1 MEPRRRK
8 AEPAQHA
15 DAADAEHELLAQPV
29 DAVAAVERVGDG
41 AGPVGVP
48 LDLRVEEVEL
58 DPPDLC
64 APDADPNRH
73 EVAVLVGELDDRRH
87 RHERQRQPARVVT
100 RIALELPVARVEP
113 LAEVAAAVEEADA
126 DERHAELGG
135 RLQVVAGEDAEA
147 AGVDRQALV
156 ETELGREVRSEEVA
170 GQLLLLPPRRALA
183 LVGEPLLHAAE
194 PERVLRCESAPEI
207 VVGELGQERR
217 RVVTELCEALRR
229 EVREEGAR
237 ARRPAERE
245 VARDRGER
253 PTHCGRAVDGIDG
266 HLSGI

>member
-1 MEPRRRK
+1 MAFVHVEHRRRK

-29 DAVAAVERVGDG
+29 DAVATVERVGDG

-87 RHERQRQPARVVT
+87 RHERQRQP
-100 RIALELPVARVEP
+100 
-113 LAEVAAAVEEADA
+113 
-126 DERHAELGG
+126 
-135 RLQVVAGEDAEA
+135 VAGEDAEA

-183 LVGEPLLHAAE
+183 LIGEPLLHAAE
-194 PERVLRCESAPEI
+194 PERVVRCESAPEI